1 MILCANKE
9 RFQST
14 HFVPNWFNSF
24 YLEEPALWTPLDSQN
39 DRVSCQPKAKQFVEM
54 QWFSPIF
61 YEIDSLSTNVW
72 LKNNSVLIVDSFFVH
87 LNTTNLWKH
96 DAVLPRQKWVCLRT
110 ILYQFALL
118 TFSISFTL
126 ITGPNMY
133 VIIKVDAVKFISL
146 KAISKEQSET
156 EFSSINRSDTSQ
168 LEFSFFQSV
177 QWRSQTVSELNY
189 WCIYT

>member
-1 MILCANKE
+1 MKIKRDFNPRISCRTDSIHFIWNSLRFELHWIRKTIRWNAMIFADLLRNGIVINKCLVE
-9 RFQST
+9 
-14 HFVPNWFNSF
+14 
-24 YLEEPALWTPLDSQN
+24 
-39 DRVSCQPKAKQFVEM
+39 KQFSFDCR
-54 QWFSPIF
+54 QF
-61 YEIDSLSTNVW
+61 
-72 LKNNSVLIVDSFFVH
+72 FFVH

-96 DAVLPRQKWVCLRT
+96 YAVLPRQECFCLCAV
-110 ILYQFALL
+110 LYQFALL
-118 TFSISFTL
+118 TLSISFTL

-146 KAISKEQSET
+146 KAISKEQSES

-177 QWRSQTVSELNY
+177 QWQSQTVSKINY